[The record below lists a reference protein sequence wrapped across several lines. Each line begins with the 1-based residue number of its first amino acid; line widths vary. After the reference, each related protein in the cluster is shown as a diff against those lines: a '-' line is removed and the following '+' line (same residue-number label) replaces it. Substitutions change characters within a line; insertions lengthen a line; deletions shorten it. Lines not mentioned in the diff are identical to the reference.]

1 MIDYQILFNASAA
14 VAFTLAGWIIRS
26 VFDAVEKLKVDIL
39 ELERQMHSKYVQ
51 KDDYREDVKEIKDML
66 AAIFKRLGQKQDK

>member
-1 MIDYQILFNASAA
+1 MDYQILFNLSAA
-14 VAFTLAGWIIRS
+14 IAFTLAGWIIRS
-26 VFDAVEKLKVDIL
+26 VYDAVEKMKIDIL

-66 AAIFKRLGQKQDK
+66 AAIFKRLEQKQDK

>member
-39 ELERQMHSKYVQ
+39 ELERQMHSKYV
-51 KDDYREDVKEIKDML
+51 
-66 AAIFKRLGQKQDK
+66 

>member
-1 MIDYQILFNASAA
+1 MDYQILFNASAA
-14 VAFTLAGWIIRS
+14 IAFTLAGWIIRS
-26 VFDAVEKLKVDIL
+26 VYDAVEKLKVDML

-66 AAIFKRLGQKQDK
+66 AAIFKRLEQKQDK

>member
-1 MIDYQILFNASAA
+1 MDYQILFNASAA
-14 VAFTLAGWIIRS
+14 IAFTLAGWIIRS
-26 VFDAVEKLKVDIL
+26 VYDAVEKLKVDML

-66 AAIFKRLGQKQDK
+66 SAIFKRLEQKQDK